1 MDNSVVE
8 KIVKEIEQ
16 YRSTH
21 EPAHAGKVVA
31 VGDGVVSIDGL
42 TKVVMSEILVFEE
55 TKGKKLAESMNIEGE
70 LYGLVLNLE
79 EDGVRAT
86 VLGDTAR
93 VVEGMTV
100 KSTGRVLS
108 VPAGEELLGRVV
120 NALGEPQDG
129 KGPFKKVT
137 MMPVERQA
145 AGVIDRKSV
154 SVPLATGITAI
165 DSMIPIGRG
174 QRELVIGDRATGKTT
189 IGIDTIINQLNEP
202 EDKRPICIY
211 VAVGQKESKTA
222 RIAQQLREAGAM
234 AYTIIV
240 DAPASAP
247 AALQYLAPFAGV
259 AIGEYFMD
267 NGKDV
272 LIIYDDL
279 SKQAVAYRELS
290 LLLRRPPGREAYPG
304 DIFYLHSRLL
314 ERACRLS
321 EEKGGGSIT
330 ALPIIETQE
339 GDVSAYIPTNVIS
352 ITDGQIF
359 LSAELFNKGIR
370 PAIDVGISVSRVGS
384 SAQTK
389 ATKAV
394 AGGLK
399 LELAQFRDLEAFTQF
414 AQDLDKATA
423 DQLASGARMIEL
435 LKQKNGAPIPMEKQ
449 VAMLYAAPSSS
460 SATSRSAACV
470 KPRAC
475 TSISSMRNTRK
486 CSPRSRNQRSSRTIP
501 RNPSQK
507 RPKNSASRIRNCLRP
522 NRYGEL
528 EEHQAQD
535 PLVQKDGNRH
545 ARHGGGF
552 GRENAQIAGACA
564 RRSCVCCCRAI
575 GPRAIV
581 GNSRPLAPPAHA

>member
-1 MDNSVVE
+1 MDNSTVE
-8 KIVKEIEQ
+8 KIIKEIEQ
-16 YRSTH
+16 FKPSH
-21 EPAHAGKVVA
+21 ESAHTGKVVS
-31 VGDGVVSIDGL
+31 VGDGVVAIDGL
-42 TKVVMSEILVFEE
+42 SKVVMSEILIFEE
-55 TKGKKLAESMNIEGE
+55 TKGKKLASAMEAQGE

-86 VLGDTAR
+86 ILGDTSR
-93 VVEGMTV
+93 VSEGMTV

-108 VPAGEELLGRVV
+108 VPSGEELLGRVV

-137 MMPVERQA
+137 MMAVERQA

-154 SVPLATGITAI
+154 SVPLATGIVAI
-165 DSMIPIGRG
+165 DAMIPIGRG
-174 QRELVIGDRATGKTT
+174 QRELLIGDRATGKTT
-189 IGIDTIINQLNEP
+189 IAIDTIINQLNEP

-211 VAVGQKESKTA
+211 VAIGQKESKTA

-234 AYTIIV
+234 DYTIIV

-247 AALQYLAPFAGV
+247 AALQFLAPFAGV

-267 NGKDV
+267 AGRDV

-359 LSAELFNKGIR
+359 LVTDLFNKGVR

-389 ATKAV
+389 AMKSV

-423 DQLASGARMIEL
+423 DQLASGQRMIEL
-435 LKQKNGAPIPMEKQ
+435 LKQKNGAPIPLEKQ
-449 VAMLYAAPSSS
+449 VAMLYAASLKLFGEVAVGRVREA
-460 SATSRSAACV
+460 ATMFVTFVDGQYKKVLAEIKKTGQLSDDSKKSLAKA
-470 KPRAC
+470 
-475 TSISSMRNTRK
+475 T
-486 CSPRSRNQRSSRTIP
+486 
-501 RNPSQK
+501 
-507 RPKNSASRIRNCLRP
+507 
-522 NRYGEL
+522 
-528 EEHQAQD
+528 EEFRLAH
-535 PLVQKDGNRH
+535 KDLF
-545 ARHGGGF
+545 ATK
-552 GRENAQIAGACA
+552 
-564 RRSCVCCCRAI
+564 
-575 GPRAIV
+575 
-581 GNSRPLAPPAHA
+581 